1 MISGRVQGVAYRAN
15 ARRQAMNLSLTGW
28 VKNLRDGRVEVLAE
42 GPAARVDAL
51 IAWCKEGPPAARVT
65 SVDILERADSAPQ
78 FTSFDITH

>member
-28 VKNLRDGRVEVLAE
+28 VKNLPDGRVEALAE

-65 SVDILERADSAPQ
+65 SVDILERADAAPQ